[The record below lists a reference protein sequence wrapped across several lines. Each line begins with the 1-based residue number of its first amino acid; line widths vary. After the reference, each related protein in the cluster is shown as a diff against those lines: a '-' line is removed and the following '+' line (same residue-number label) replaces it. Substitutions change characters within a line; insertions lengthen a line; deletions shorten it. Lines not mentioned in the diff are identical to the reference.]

1 MEENQLEVKA
11 EELAKPAEP
20 VKQEPVIDLD
30 KPLVEKKLK
39 GKVRSL
45 RNAVIACYY
54 ISTSTFFAVMGYM
67 ALTMIL
73 AMFVPDLNNVFF
85 GQGANAFTLGIAGI
99 FGILYYIFV
108 IGMALLPIAIG
119 FMFRNG
125 KANYVRVLKGANKE
139 NMEIV
144 FARLEYISMLI
155 YEIILN
161 VLIFFAILVCFTNDL
176 TIVGILLCVTLV
188 VSLLFNILVIA
199 DLIRNRVAY
208 NNLSDEEREEM
219 KVKIKSFRK
228 VRRKKER
235 KKEIKRRAG
244 KLY

>member
-1 MEENQLEVKA
+1 MEENQIEIKS
-11 EELAKPAEP
+11 EEPIKPEQS
-20 VKQEPVIDLD
+20 VKQDPVFDLD

-39 GKVRSL
+39 SKVRAL
-45 RNAVIACYY
+45 RNAVIVCYY
-54 ISTSTFFAVMGYM
+54 ISTATFFAVMGYM

-73 AMFVPDLNNVFF
+73 AMFVPETTAMF
-85 GQGANAFTLGIAGI
+85 GKGANTLTLGIAGI
-99 FGILYYIFV
+99 VGILYYIFV
-108 IGMALLPIAIG
+108 IGMALIPIAIG

-161 VLIFFAILVCFTNDL
+161 VLIFFAIFICFTNNL

-228 VRRKKER
+228 VRHKKER